1 MSITHLHSLIW
12 ALGYLVNGVEVPR
25 LQLQKFPKALSS
37 QEFGNSSRWVQKVVN
52 PFRPVVFV
60 DTDGMGQRDT
70 DILDKQDNI
79 VPLERAASRQ
89 AGGNTV
95 NDTEAMLVS
104 RIVEALVSVGLSP
117 TAIGIICP
125 FNAQIRLLEE
135 SAVIKQHKTDGL
147 EISTIDKYQ
156 GRDKDVIIVS
166 FVRSNNKGKVGRLL
180 EDKRRINVAITRSKH
195 KLILVGSFSTLRQ
208 GSATMKGI
216 LDEIRQLERV
226 EKLPSDAL

>member
-1 MSITHLHSLIW
+1 
-12 ALGYLVNGVEVPR
+12 
-25 LQLQKFPKALSS
+25 
-37 QEFGNSSRWVQKVVN
+37 
-52 PFRPVVFV
+52 
-60 DTDGMGQRDT
+60 MGQRDT
-70 DILDKQDNI
+70 GLLTEKQGDII
-79 VPLERAASRQ
+79 PLERAASRQ

-117 TAIGIICP
+117 ASIGVICP

-135 SAVIKQHKTDGL
+135 SAVMKQHKRDGL

-195 KLILVGSFSTLRQ
+195 KLILVGSFSTLQQ

-216 LDEIRQLERV
+216 LDQIQQLERV
-226 EKLPSDAL
+226 EKLPADAL